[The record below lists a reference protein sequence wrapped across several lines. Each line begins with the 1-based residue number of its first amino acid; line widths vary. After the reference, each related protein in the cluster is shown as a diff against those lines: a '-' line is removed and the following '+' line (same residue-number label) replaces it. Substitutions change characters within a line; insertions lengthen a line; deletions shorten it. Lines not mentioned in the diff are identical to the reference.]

1 MLGSLMEGQYL
12 PSRLTF
18 HVTLESE
25 DDISLYKH
33 IFNNATR
40 PLLGLLDIS
49 LSAKGLLGTRKTK
62 IRWIVSQGLCRKDWW
77 RCLFTATWRW
87 LINRCLLDGIR
98 SEQRDNVYDAHGL
111 QQTTLNS
118 ICTHFTSVIWHISEW
133 NRKFNKTKCTFSG
146 ETQ

>member
-33 IFNNATR
+33 VFYNATR
-40 PLLGLLDIS
+40 PLSGLLDIS
-49 LSAKGLLGTRKTK
+49 LSAKGLLGTRKQKYDGTSLK
-62 IRWIVSQGLCRKDWW
+62 GFIAKTDGDV
-77 RCLFTATWRW
+77 CLQ

-98 SEQRDNVYDAHGL
+98 SEQQHHNVYDAHSL
-111 QQTTLNS
+111 RRTTTNS
-118 ICTHFTSVIWHISEW
+118 IC
-133 NRKFNKTKCTFSG
+133 NTFCFCNL
-146 ETQ
+146 TYLQ